1 MKKILAPALLLLA
14 ATTGANA
21 SDWLYIGEDQ
31 NTEVHVDADK
41 IQYANKSLNQRTAWV
56 KVKYK
61 RPDPLYKVGEYTLAN
76 QIIDCNRD
84 KFSVSRVIAY
94 YANGQMKAQTPM
106 SPGWM
111 DIPPDSN
118 FDYVAAT
125 VCTYPHI

>member
-31 NTEVHVDADK
+31 NTEDLHVDADK

-61 RPDPLYKVGEYTLAN
+61 RPE
-76 QIIDCNRD
+76 
-84 KFSVSRVIAY
+84 
-94 YANGQMKAQTPM
+94 
-106 SPGWM
+106 
-111 DIPPDSN
+111 SN
-118 FDYVAAT
+118 F
-125 VCTYPHI
+125 